1 MKKKKTVAYWNI
13 YDSETG
19 SVIEKEKA
27 MTHDAMP
34 IAGVLII
41 GMPGKFHAIVRD
53 FKFKGIKEKLPC
65 YDVYV

>member
-1 MKKKKTVAYWNI
+1 
-13 YDSETG
+13 
-19 SVIEKEKA
+19 

-34 IAGVLII
+34 IAGVLLI

-53 FKFKGIKEKLPC
+53 FKFKGIKDKLPC